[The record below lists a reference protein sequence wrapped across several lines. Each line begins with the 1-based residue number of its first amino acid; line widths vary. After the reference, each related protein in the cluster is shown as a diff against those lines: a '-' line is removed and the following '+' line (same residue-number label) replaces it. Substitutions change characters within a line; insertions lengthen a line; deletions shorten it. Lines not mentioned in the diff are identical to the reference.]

1 MWGAAHALQRIS
13 RRHGQLHH
21 HWLHKPGSGM
31 PLPSPSSPAPAL
43 PSPTPSQCGS
53 VPVRAACCND
63 QQHLGRSR
71 PGGLDLCTGYPCSP
85 LWAGVVCASGLPAGL
100 ELDGLALS
108 GTLPDQLGFVTS
120 LRSID
125 LSGSA
130 LTGSLPAS
138 WSLLTGL
145 TALLLHGGNQL
156 SGTSAAGPR

>member
-1 MWGAAHALQRIS
+1 MTSSTWAAAGLVGWTSALD
-13 RRHGQLHH
+13 
-21 HWLHKPGSGM
+21 
-31 PLPSPSSPAPAL
+31 
-43 PSPTPSQCGS
+43 T
-53 VPVRAACCND
+53 
-63 QQHLGRSR
+63 
-71 PGGLDLCTGYPCSP
+71 PCSP
-85 LWAGVVCASGLPAGL
+85 LWAGVVCSSGLPVGL

-156 SGTSAAGPR
+156 SGTLPQRGPR